1 MHLTFPD
8 LHDFNQL
15 KLGLLSNSA
24 SILCLIPLCSSPF
37 MNMHVQLPWNF
48 PNLAVCTLLWERS
61 PVFSILAASNKSFLL
76 LIFGF
81 LVFFCIDI
89 QEVNPVFHVAKWLST
104 FFLANFTKLFHYH
117 YSVSLIYF
125 LSSGL
130 GKKFC
135 FAWQTH
141 MLSLRANLSYSGF
154 ILISRKLGAK
164 SNSRL

>member
-15 KLGLLSNSA
+15 KLGLLSTFV
-24 SILCLIPLCSSPF
+24 SILCWIPLCSSPF
-37 MNMHVQLPWNF
+37 MNFKLPWNF
-48 PNLAVCTLLWERS
+48 PIFAVCTLLWERS

-81 LVFFCIDI
+81 LVFYCIDVH

-117 YSVSLIYF
+117 SSISLIYF

-135 FAWQTH
+135 FAWHTH
-141 MLSLRANLSYSGF
+141 ILSLRANLSYSGF
-154 ILISRKLGAK
+154 ILIPRKLGAK